1 LSVRY
6 SAPRCSSTSSKSGA
20 KRRLKGLNFAPA
32 LALLPILGL
41 AACASDNLPT
51 LVAAPPGTE
60 TAEPAATDSTP
71 TPPAISQRRLS
82 GINAP
87 PADSLIGKA
96 GSDLVL
102 LLGRPG
108 LVHKE
113 RDAEIWQYS
122 AASCVMLFY
131 LYDGSDGARR
141 ITYFE
146 AVPQGLTSLASTS
159 GDAPQTC
166 LAYQMLAASGKPLS

>member
-1 LSVRY
+1 MSVRY
-6 SAPRCSSTSSKSGA
+6 SAPHCLSTSLKFGA
-20 KRRLKGLNFAPA
+20 KISFKSPNFRLA
-32 LALLPILGL
+32 LALLSILGL
-41 AACASDNLPT
+41 AACVSDDIPV

-60 TAEPAATDSTP
+60 AAPPAAPAEPSS
-71 TPPAISQRRLS
+71 PPAISQKRLS

-87 PADSLIGKA
+87 PAESLIGKA

-122 AASCVMLFY
+122 ASSCVMLFY
-131 LYDGSDGARR
+131 LYDGTDGTRR
-141 ITYFE
+141 VSYFE
-146 AVPQGLTSLASTS
+146 ALPQGLTSLASTS

>member
-1 LSVRY
+1 
-6 SAPRCSSTSSKSGA
+6 
-20 KRRLKGLNFAPA
+20 
-32 LALLPILGL
+32 
-41 AACASDNLPT
+41 
-51 LVAAPPGTE
+51 
-60 TAEPAATDSTP
+60 
-71 TPPAISQRRLS
+71 
-82 GINAP
+82 
-87 PADSLIGKA
+87 
-96 GSDLVL
+96 L

-122 AASCVMLFY
+122 GASCVMLFY
-131 LYDGSDGARR
+131 LYDSAEGGRR

-146 AVPQGLTSLASTS
+146 AVPQGLTNLASTV